1 MASLRDR
8 FKNAWNVFR
17 NNRDPTDFNKQYS
30 YWGEFSSFRPDRIRS
45 GRGTERTIV
54 NSIIT
59 RIGIDVAAVNF
70 MHVRVDGNNRYLS
83 NIRSSLNECITVEA
97 NLDQTG
103 REFIQDLV
111 ESMCYEGCVAV
122 VPTDTDVDPYD
133 TTAYDILEVRVAKIL
148 QWMPNKVRVEC
159 YDERDGRKKEL
170 VLLKEQVM
178 IVTNPLYSVMN
189 EPNST
194 LKRLTRKLNL
204 LDYIDEQSSSGK
216 LDLIIQ
222 LPYLIKTEKR
232 RREAERR
239 RKDIQDQLEGS
250 KYGIAYTDGTEKIQ
264 QLNRPIENNMLDTI
278 QYLTDMLYGELGI
291 TKEVMDGTA
300 DEQTMLNYYN
310 RTIEPIASAIAN
322 EMKRKFLTKTART
335 QNQSIMFFRDP
346 FRLATMNN
354 IADIVMKLTS
364 SEAISSNEARSFIG
378 LKPVNDERA
387 DELRN
392 KNLYNTD
399 PFNPINTENTV
410 DNGNPPMLE
419 EQYPQYGELYPQQA
433 DEYYNVY

>member
-8 FKNAWNVFR
+8 FRNAWNVFR
-17 NNRDPTDFNKQYS
+17 NNRDPTGTRESYS
-30 YWGEFSSFRPDRIRS
+30 YWGNTTSYRPDRIRIN
-45 GRGTERTIV
+45 RGAERTII

-59 RIGIDVAAVNF
+59 RIAIDVAAVSIQ
-70 MHVRVDGNNRYLS
+70 HVRVDENGRYLS
-83 NIRSSLNECITVEA
+83 RIPSTLNECLLCSA
-97 NLDQTG
+97 NLDQSG
-103 REFIQDLV
+103 RELIQDIV
-111 ESMCYEGCVAV
+111 ESMCMEGCVAV
-122 VPTDTDVDPYD
+122 VPTDIDDNPED
-133 TTAYDILEVRVAKIL
+133 TTAYNILQLRVARIV
-148 QWMPNKVRVEC
+148 QWMPKSVRVEC
-159 YDERDGRKKEL
+159 YDENDGQKKQIEIE
-170 VLLKEQVM
+170 KERVM

-194 LKRLTRKLNL
+194 LKRLLRKLNL
-204 LDYIDEQSSSGK
+204 LDYVDEQSSTGK

-222 LPYLIKTEKR
+222 LPYLVKTDKR
-232 RREAERR
+232 RKEAERR
-239 RKDIQDQLEGS
+239 RQDIQDQLEGS

-310 RTIEPIASAIAN
+310 RSIEPILSAITN

-335 QNQSIMFFRDP
+335 QGQSIMFFRDP

-410 DNGNPPMLE
+410 DNENALPAG
-419 EQYPQYGELYPQQA
+419 QYPQEELYPQDA
-433 DEYYNVY
+433 YYDQYGNTY

>member
-17 NNRDPTDFNKQYS
+17 NNRDPTDFQKTYS
-30 YWGEFSSFRPDRIRS
+30 YWGESSTYRPDRIRYN
-45 GRGTERTIV
+45 RGAERTII

-59 RIGIDVAAVNF
+59 RIAIDVAAVNLQ
-70 MHVRVDGNNRYLS
+70 HVRVDDNGRYLYRMPS
-83 NIRSSLNECITVEA
+83 TLNECIMVEA
-97 NLDQTG
+97 NIDQTG
-103 REFIQDLV
+103 RELIQDLV

-122 VPTDTDVDPYD
+122 VPTDTDIDPSN
-133 TTAYDILEVRVAKIL
+133 TTSYDILELRVARIV
-148 QWMPNKVRVEC
+148 QWMPDRVRVEC
-159 YDERDGRKKEL
+159 YDEREGRKKEL
-170 VLLKEQVM
+170 TILKEEVM

-194 LKRLTRKLNL
+194 LKRLVRKLNL
-204 LDYIDEQSSSGK
+204 LDYIDEQSGTGK

-222 LPYLIKTEKR
+222 LPYLVKTEKR
-232 RREAERR
+232 RIEAERR
-239 RKDIQDQLEGS
+239 RKDIQNQLEGS
-250 KYGIAYTDGTEKIQ
+250 KLGIAYTDGTEKIQ

-310 RTIEPIASAIAN
+310 RTVEPILSAIAN

-364 SEAISSNEARSFIG
+364 AEAISSNEARSFIG

-399 PFNPINTENTV
+399 PFNPISTENTI
-410 DNGNPPMLE
+410 DNWSPLMIE
-419 EQYPQYGELYPQQA
+419 EQYPQEELYPEQVPN
-433 DEYYNVY
+433 DYYVY